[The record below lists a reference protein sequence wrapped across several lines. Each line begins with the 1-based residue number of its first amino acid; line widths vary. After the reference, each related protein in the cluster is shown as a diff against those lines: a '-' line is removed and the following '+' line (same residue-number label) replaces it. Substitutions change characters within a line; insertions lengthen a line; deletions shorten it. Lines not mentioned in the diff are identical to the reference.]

1 MSKKGV
7 ILNVLLPIVLGGCLY
22 YLYFPNIYFV
32 KIIDNIIGNSFHLEM
47 QMEHVQI
54 LRVVRNYIF
63 DILWAYAFMSMCYYI
78 CCDSKNGAIM
88 SFQIALSC
96 SIILECLQLF
106 PNIRGTF
113 DGIDIICEGM
123 AELLALFII
132 KKK

>member
-1 MSKKGV
+1 
-7 ILNVLLPIVLGGCLY
+7 
-22 YLYFPNIYFV
+22 
-32 KIIDNIIGNSFHLEM
+32 
-47 QMEHVQI
+47 MEHVQI